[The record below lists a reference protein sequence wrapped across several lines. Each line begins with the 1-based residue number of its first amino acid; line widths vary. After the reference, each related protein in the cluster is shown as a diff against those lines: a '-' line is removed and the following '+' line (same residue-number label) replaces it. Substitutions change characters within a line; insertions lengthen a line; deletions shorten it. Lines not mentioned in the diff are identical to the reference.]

1 MAGEQ
6 KLVAAIIRR
15 LTTHEVNLTMAGS
28 PNVKRVGVWHFV
40 VTTFGGTYYG
50 RANTIFNT
58 THQSSNCNSEKS
70 RPKA

>member
-1 MAGEQ
+1 MAGEK

-40 VTTFGGTYYG
+40 VITFGAVNPNQWAT
-50 RANTIFNT
+50 
-58 THQSSNCNSEKS
+58 S
-70 RPKA
+70 RPAKVHLNNGR